1 MSENKIPYKIYL
13 EENEMPKAWYNVRAH
28 MKNKP
33 APLLNPATLK
43 PMTAEELAPVFCD
56 ELIKQELD
64 DTTAYFEIPEEIRNF
79 YKMYRPSP
87 LVRAYCLEEKLQTPA
102 KIYYKFEGNNTSGSH
117 KLNSAIA
124 QAYYAKKQGLKG
136 VTTETGAGQ
145 WGTARSM
152 ACAYLGLDCKV
163 YMVKVSYEQKPFRRE
178 VMRTYGAS
186 VTPSPSMETEVGRKI
201 LAEHPGTTGSLG
213 CAISEAVEVATK
225 TEGYRYVLGSV
236 LNQVLLHQSVIGLEA
251 KAALDKYGVKPDII
265 IGCAGGGSNLGGLI
279 SPFMGEKLR
288 GEADYRIVAVEPA
301 SCPSF
306 TRGKYAY
313 DFCDTGMVCPLA
325 KMYTLGSGFIPSANH
340 AGGLRY
346 HGMSSTLSQLYDDG
360 LMEARSVQQTE
371 VFEAAEYFARVEGIL
386 PAPESAHAIKAAID
400 EAVKCKENNEEK
412 TILFGLTG
420 TGYFD
425 MVAYEKFNDG
435 VMDDYIPSDDEIKAS
450 LEKLPNVNI

>member
-1 MSENKIPYKIYL
+1 MSEKKIPYKIYL
-13 EENEMPKAWYNVRAH
+13 EESEMPKQWYNVRAD

-43 PMTAEELAPVFCD
+43 PMTAEELGAVFCE
-56 ELIKQELD
+56 ELVKQELD
-64 DTTAYFEIPEEIRNF
+64 DTNPYIDIPEEIRDF

-87 LVRAYCLEEKLQTPA
+87 LVRAYCLEKKLGTPA

-145 WGTARSM
+145 WGTALSM
-152 ACAYLGLDCKV
+152 ACAYFDLDCKV

-186 VTPSPSMETEVGRKI
+186 VTPSPSDTTEVGRKI

-213 CAISEAVEVATK
+213 CAISEAVEAAT
-225 TEGYRYVLGSV
+225 TREGYRYVLGSV
-236 LNQVLLHQSVIGLEA
+236 LNQVLLHQSVIGLET
-251 KAALDKYGVKPDII
+251 KTALDKYDITPDII

-288 GEADYRIVAVEPA
+288 GEKDYHFIAVEPA

-306 TRGKYAY
+306 TRGRYAY
-313 DFCDTGMVCPLA
+313 DFCDTGRVCPLA

-360 LMEARSVQQTE
+360 LMEARSVEQTS
-371 VFEAAEYFARVEGIL
+371 VFEAAEQFARIEGIL
-386 PAPESAHAIKAAID
+386 PAPESAHAIRVAID
-400 EAVKCKENNEEK
+400 EAMKCKETGEEK
-412 TILFGLTG
+412 TIVFGLTG

-425 MVAYEKFNDG
+425 MVAYEKFNNG
-435 VMDDYIPSDDEIKAS
+435 EMTDYIPTDEDLAAGFAG
-450 LEKLPNVNI
+450 LPKVE